1 MSSIGL
7 SIKYW
12 GKVWGMLGGHIIG
25 FHFGKANNVAASA
38 VSVVRSNPGLAEGVG
53 TTAVELN

>member
-1 MSSIGL
+1 
-7 SIKYW
+7 
-12 GKVWGMLGGHIIG
+12 MLGGHIIG